1 MNATLLFNGQVWGH
15 PGSDAILFA
24 EGVIEG
30 IGEAGR
36 FADVAAE
43 GVDARGGSI
52 LPGFIDGHT
61 HLLDTGLTA
70 CGWQLDISGC
80 DRAEALGRIAAAGR
94 SRSGGE
100 WLLATGWDE
109 SRWNPAARLELA
121 DLDRAAPGSAVVAV
135 RVDGHL
141 AVLNSTALRRGRE
154 AVEAVPRLLDPSTGE
169 VREAAVERLR
179 SLVHPD
185 AAILCEALRA
195 AVRVCHGL
203 GITTAHVMS
212 GLADPLALLE
222 MAHNLRLRLVV
233 HPPAER
239 LDCLVADGVRTGD
252 GDEWGRWGGVKLFAD
267 GSIGARNAAV
277 SSRYECGGRGALNY
291 RFEPLWRQIAA
302 ADRHGWQTLTH
313 AIGDRAIGQVLR
325 AHRRAGSDRDLRHR
339 IEHYELPTDAQVR
352 ETRDLGL
359 AVCMQPNFVGNW
371 SGAGGLYETALG
383 SERDAACNPFRAVLE
398 AGIPLG
404 FGSDGMPLGPL
415 YGIASAVQAPHAGQ
429 RVSPEAAVR
438 GYTAG
443 SALLSGNAPAAGA
456 LAVGLPADIVVLD
469 GPVGDDGLARR
480 SVVRTWVD
488 GEPMSR
494 GMEDR

>member
-1 MNATLLFNGQVWGH
+1 MNAYLLFNGHVWGH
-15 PGSDAILFA
+15 PGSNAILFA
-24 EGVIEG
+24 EGNIEA

-36 FADVAAE
+36 FADVDAE
-43 GVDARGGSI
+43 RVDARGGAV

-70 CGWQLDISGC
+70 CGWQLDIADC
-80 DRAEALGRIAAAGR
+80 DRAEALERIAAAGR
-94 SRSGGE
+94 SRPGGE

-109 SRWNPAARLELA
+109 SRWSPPAQLELC
-121 DLDRAAPGSAVVAV
+121 DLDRAAPRSAVVAF

-141 AVLNSTALRRGRE
+141 AVLNSAALRRARE
-154 AVEAVPRLLDPSTGE
+154 AVEVEARLLNPSTGE
-169 VREAAVERLR
+169 AREAAVERLR

-185 AAILCEALRA
+185 VGTLREAFRA
-195 AVRVCHGL
+195 AARACHEL

-212 GLADPLALLE
+212 GHVDPFMLLE
-222 MAHNLRLRLVV
+222 MARGLRLRLVV
-233 HPPAER
+233 HPPFER
-239 LDCLVADGVRTGD
+239 LGSLVEDRVRTGD

-277 SSRYECGGRGALNY
+277 SSGYECGGRGRLNC
-291 RFEPLWRQIAA
+291 RFEWLWRRIAA
-302 ADRHGWQTLTH
+302 ADRDGWQTLTH

-325 AHRRAGSDRDLRHR
+325 AHRRAGSDRGLRHR
-339 IEHYELPTDAQVR
+339 IEHYEFPTGAHVL
-352 ETRDLGL
+352 ETRNLGL

-371 SGAGGLYETALG
+371 SGPGALYETALG

-398 AGIPLG
+398 AGITLG

-415 YGIASAVQAPHAGQ
+415 YGMTSAAQAPHAGQ
-429 RVSPEAAVR
+429 RVSLEAAVR

-443 SALLSGNAPAAGA
+443 SARLSGSVPGAGV
-456 LAVGLPADIVVLD
+456 LAVGARADIIVLD
-469 GPVGDDGLARR
+469 GPLDDDGLARR
-480 SVVRTWVD
+480 SVVQTWVG
-488 GEPMSR
+488 GERMNR